1 MDISFVAGL
10 GSSLPLF
17 LVALRVRPEGE
28 SVTDSILSVTLFY
41 KYISLPMHTASY
53 IYISGHFTACLYV
66 FALPTRWNCHSLDE
80 VFSLHPP
87 YAASIQP
94 NIIWIWPVSS

>member
-1 MDISFVAGL
+1 MCYYGHTLLTGL
-10 GSSLPLF
+10 GPSHIHCLGHT
-17 LVALRVRPEGE
+17 RVCPEGE
-28 SVTDSILSVTLFY
+28 SVTDIILSVTLY
-41 KYISLPMHTASY
+41 HLPTHATLY
-53 IYISGHFTACLYV
+53 IYISGHYTACLYV
-66 FALPTRWNCHSLDE
+66 FAPPTQWNCHSLDE

>member
-28 SVTDSILSVTLFY
+28 SVMDSILSITLFY
-41 KYISLPMHTASY
+41 KYIITHTYRSIH

-66 FALPTRWNCHSLDE
+66 FALSTRWNCRGLDE